1 MQRGKQYVNATKTYD
16 PAKMYPLREAVD
28 IVKRIKYAKFD
39 ESMNLTVNLGVNPKY
54 ADQMVRGVVSL
65 PHGTGKTVRV
75 LVIASGD
82 AIKEAQAAGA
92 DFVGG
97 QELVEKIQKENWLDF
112 DKVVATPDM
121 MKHIGRLGKV
131 LGPRGLM
138 PNPKLG
144 TVTKDVGP
152 VVKSLKAGQLEYRVD
167 RYGIIH
173 MPTGRMS
180 FDATKLYENV
190 LVILNA
196 LVKAKPTSA
205 KGTYMKRV
213 TLATTMGPG
222 VRVDPNA
229 VRNEI
234 EEAKKSSL
242 LA

>member
-1 MQRGKQYVNATKTYD
+1 MQRGKQYVNAQKTYD
-16 PAKMYPLREAVD
+16 PAKMYNLREAVD
-28 IVKRIKYAKFD
+28 ILKRIKYAKFD
-39 ESMNLTVNLGVNPKY
+39 EAMNLTVNLGVNPKY
-54 ADQMVRGVVSL
+54 ADQMVRGVVAL

-82 AIKEAQAAGA
+82 SVKDAQAAGA

-180 FDATKLYENV
+180 FEATKLYENV
-190 LVILNA
+190 LTILNA
-196 LVKAKPTSA
+196 LVKAKPSSA

-234 EEAKKSSL
+234 EEAKKSNL